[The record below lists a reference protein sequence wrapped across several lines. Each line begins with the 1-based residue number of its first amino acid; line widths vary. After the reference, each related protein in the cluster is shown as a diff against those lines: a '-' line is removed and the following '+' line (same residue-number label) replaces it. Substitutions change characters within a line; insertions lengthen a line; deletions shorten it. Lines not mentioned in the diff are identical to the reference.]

1 MAKVKHFFKKFLKTI
16 LILAAIV
23 LFIVLFVH
31 VNLKWKILLTL
42 GAAFVYGYATAW
54 LKRR

>member
-23 LFIVLFVH
+23 LFIVLFIH
-31 VNLKWKILLTL
+31 VNLKWRILLAL
-42 GAAFVYGYATAW
+42 GAAFVYGYATA
-54 LKRR
+54 